1 VTTPPRA
8 TEVDPPRLWA
18 ITPPVGIPDASAVDA
33 WSPDRGDVGLWI
45 RTPGAAPGAVVERCA
60 AVLERARTRGIPVV
74 LGAAATDLE
83 AAAVEVARLRLA
95 GVVLRGDPDLSAL
108 RRARTRLGAFAWI
121 GRSIHGATAEHDAC
135 TFSVLA
141 PIFTPYTAKPV
152 ATVALG
158 LEVLA
163 QVAQAPG
170 ARILALGGVDAD
182 NAAACLAAGA
192 WGLAGIRSFFG
203 DARRIAE
210 DVAALRGALPTAKH
224 GPTSP

>member
-1 VTTPPRA
+1 MTTTPRA
-8 TEVDPPRLWA
+8 TDVDPPRLWA
-18 ITPPVGIPDASAVDA
+18 ITPPVGIPDAAVVDA
-33 WSPDRGDVGLWI
+33 WSPEHGDIGLWI
-45 RTPGAAPGAVVERCA
+45 RTPGATPGAVVERCT
-60 AVLERARTRGIPVV
+60 AVLERARTRGVPVV
-74 LGAAATDLE
+74 LGVAAVDLE
-83 AAAVEVARLRLA
+83 AAAVEVERLGLA
-95 GVVLRGDPDLSAL
+95 GVVLRGDPDPSTL
-108 RRARTRLGAFAWI
+108 RRARTRLGAVAWV

-141 PIFTPYTAKPV
+141 PIFAPHTAKPV
-152 ATVALG
+152 ATVPLG
-158 LEVLA
+158 LDVLA
-163 QVAQAPG
+163 QMARVPG
-170 ARILALGGVDAD
+170 ARILALGGIDAD